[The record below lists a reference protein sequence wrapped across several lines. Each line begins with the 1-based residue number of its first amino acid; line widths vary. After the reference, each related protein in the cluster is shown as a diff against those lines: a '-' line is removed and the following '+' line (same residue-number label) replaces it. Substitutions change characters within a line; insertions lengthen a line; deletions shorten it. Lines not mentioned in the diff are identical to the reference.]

1 MSSGPG
7 AGGGADACGVT
18 RLPRPGVLGSA
29 SRRLLWGPL
38 GGDARRG
45 RAWNSWRGRGP
56 GPGVL
61 LTRRSGLGAWR
72 GDVRAGVRCGLKG
85 LRLLSRGR
93 GRALAASRQA
103 AGRSGRDRP
112 RSAPAPWRL
121 GRSPPAEE
129 QASVPSWRRGPEAQA
144 PTPGP
149 VKVALAPSPV
159 PRQGQ
164 VLGRQAPRSP
174 CAPGP
179 AGEKGSAPQPE
190 PGDWRATRRSRF
202 SWGRIRA
209 LARPGAVE

>member
-93 GRALAASRQA
+93 GRALAASRQV

-112 RSAPAPWRL
+112 RSAPAPWCL

-144 PTPGP
+144 PAPGP

-190 PGDWRATRRSRF
+190 PGDWWATRRSLF

-209 LARPGAVE
+209 LARPGAVG